1 MSPRLQPGTAAR
13 SRAGFTL
20 VEILIAIIILA
31 FGVLGMGS
39 VLMGTSKWQ
48 SRSEST
54 MELTGAAEAKLD
66 QLRDYASA
74 KSPDT
79 VQLLPGGSLTT
90 NEENH
95 ADSLLTAEGRW
106 VLRRWVV
113 QSGPGTEARTVTLR
127 VVPRSDADGHAAV
140 ARDFTTIVLMGP

>member
-1 MSPRLQPGTAAR
+1 MSRSSASAPGSAG
-13 SRAGFTL
+13 RAGFTL

-31 FGVLGMGS
+31 FAILGMGS

-48 SRSEST
+48 SRSENT

-66 QLRDYASA
+66 AFRDYAAA
-74 KSPDT
+74 KSADT
-79 VQLLPGGSLTT
+79 VQLVPGGSLTT

-95 ADSLLTAEGRW
+95 ADSIQTADGRW

-113 QSGPGTEARTVTLR
+113 ESGPGTEARTVTLR
-127 VVPRSDADGHAAV
+127 VEPRDDNDGHTTSAH
-140 ARDFTTIVLMGP
+140 DFTTIVLMAE

>member
-1 MSPRLQPGTAAR
+1 MSAGIEPAPRPR
-13 SRAGFTL
+13 DRAGFTL

-31 FGVLGMGS
+31 FAILGMGS

-66 QLRDYASA
+66 QLRDYAAA
-74 KSPDT
+74 KSADT
-79 VQLLPGGSLTT
+79 VQLLPGGSLTS

-95 ADSLLTAEGRW
+95 ADSLRTAEGKW
-106 VLRRWVV
+106 VLRRWLVE
-113 QSGPGTEARTVTLR
+113 SGPGTEARTVTLR
-127 VVPRSDADGHAAV
+127 VVPRDSADGHSAG
-140 ARDFTTIVLMGP
+140 ARDFTTIVLMAP